1 MGAYFG
7 GERFVAAGYPVFLF
21 PVLLDH
27 VMSFL
32 VARSH
37 SIYHIGAIHTKEGRF
52 NAWQRI
58 HILVCTDWL
67 VLSEVYISLFVRIG
81 LFCPNKVLTPVYEWS
96 YFVLLLDCWLNRVL
110 SVLL

>member
-52 NAWQRI
+52 NA
-58 HILVCTDWL
+58 
-67 VLSEVYISLFVRIG
+67 
-81 LFCPNKVLTPVYEWS
+81 
-96 YFVLLLDCWLNRVL
+96 
-110 SVLL
+110 

>member
-37 SIYHIGAIHTKEGRF
+37 SIYHIGAIHTKLDNE
-52 NAWQRI
+52 
-58 HILVCTDWL
+58 
-67 VLSEVYISLFVRIG
+67 YISLFVRIG
-81 LFCPNKVLTPVYEWS
+81 WSCPK
-96 YFVLLLDCWLNRVL
+96 DI
-110 SVLL
+110 